1 MSNVTSTMIDFSTIT
16 AVHVAFSNPLLNTFA
31 QGIVPNYVSF
41 FSDEKRSALN
51 DDLKAVLD
59 QQVPLVLD
67 ICSGDLA
74 RVPALLNKC
83 VFKHYDP
90 VSASTRNLRTHA
102 DLVECFTSAVRNQQ
116 TFVKITVMTE
126 VLFFHPDFNGHNL
139 DEIFTTKEEMMI
151 SMNSLPSMSSS
162 SLPTVTSL
170 GSSAAITLP
179 PSVPTNEFRHHL
191 LPDDVRKR
199 YDDYMNPNLIVPVQE
214 LVPFLITSTSP
225 TRLKYFH
232 ETYIA
237 GDKVILRNGAVLVA
251 TRDSKK
257 FHKNMPYC
265 NDISPHGLRVWYK
278 RFVNHGNTCGIF
290 VVPYE
295 LLSKSHGGAM
305 GFEFDDDLPSFKSC
319 YCFEWAAD
327 ILLALQHS
335 SMFPLGSVFA
345 ERVKHC
351 DNGYYGL
358 IAILHDSHPA
368 FVTHP
373 IALCKNWPEQQVG
386 QSIFDFHAEFT
397 EAISLRAIFMDD
409 AQDLNS
415 PTMMDTFIH
424 NCLHSEYLLAAVR
437 LDSLDPTTASNLNP
451 GNLAIT
457 LNTYLSHSTS
467 PSQAI
472 ASRVPPST
480 PFREGAPPGGYRRR
494 PFARRINALGEEDD
508 LHYDAEKEEVLDQ
521 ELPALI
527 HQLARDGPELRH
539 CMFCGVGHT
548 HLFDKCP
555 ILNDSQFLNSFAIR
569 VGSTYLRTLNDAF
582 KRQKAARGLT
592 DTPGTPSPARLHQV
606 FGINPADAPSSV
618 PPAGKPSPAPLHPD
632 FLSEDFV
639 PGKGPNF

>member
-1 MSNVTSTMIDFSTIT
+1 MSNVIPSTTTTMDFSTIT
-16 AVHVAFSNPLLNTFA
+16 AVHISFSNPLLNTFA
-31 QGIVPNYVSF
+31 CGIVPSYDDF
-41 FSDEKRSALN
+41 FSDDDPSALAE
-51 DDLKAVLD
+51 DLMFVLALQVLEVLD
-59 QQVPLVLD
+59 V
-67 ICSGDLA
+67 CAGDPA

-83 VFKHYDP
+83 AYKYHHFETD
-90 VSASTRNLRTHA
+90 AARNLRTQA
-102 DLVECFTSAVRNQQ
+102 DIVECFTSVVRNQQ
-116 TFVKITVMTE
+116 TIVKITVMTNA
-126 VLFFHPDFNGHNL
+126 LLFHPDFNGHNL
-139 DEIFTTKEEMMI
+139 DEIFTTREEMKTY
-151 SMNSLPSMSSS
+151 MNSLPSPFSSS
-162 SLPTVTSL
+162 IPSLVTPTSL
-170 GSSAAITLP
+170 GSSAAITQP

-191 LPDDVRKR
+191 LPADVKKR
-199 YDDYMNPNLIVPVQE
+199 YDDYMNPDVIVAVQD
-214 LVPFLITSTSP
+214 LVPFLITSTAP

-265 NDISPHGLRVWYK
+265 TDTSPHGLRVWYK
-278 RFVNHGNTCGIF
+278 RFVNHGNVCGIF

-335 SMFPLGSVFA
+335 SMFPLGSVPA

-351 DNGYYGL
+351 DNGYYGI

-373 IALCKNWPEQQVG
+373 ISLCKNWPEQKVG

-415 PTMMDTFIH
+415 PTMMDTFMH

-437 LDSLDPTTASNLNP
+437 LDSLDPATVSNTTP

-457 LNTYLSHSTS
+457 LNTYLSRSTS
-467 PSQAI
+467 PSQVI
-472 ASRVPPST
+472 VPRAPPAPS
-480 PFREGAPPGGYRRR
+480 REGPSSGGYRRR
-494 PFARRINALGEEDD
+494 PFARRINVLGEEDD
-508 LHYDAEKEEVLDQ
+508 PHYDAEKEAVLDQ

-527 HQLARDGPELRH
+527 HKLAHDGPELRH
-539 CMFCGVGHT
+539 CMFCGVGHN

-582 KRQKAARGLT
+582 KRQKAARGIT
-592 DTPGTPSPARLHQV
+592 DSPGTPSTSRIHQV
-606 FGINPADAPSSV
+606 FGINPADAPPSV
-618 PPAGKPSPAPLHPD
+618 PPVPLHPD
-632 FLSEDFV
+632 FLSADFV
-639 PGKGPNF
+639 PGTGSLDF